1 VGTLLGGWIIQRVG
15 NVALVYAGIGV
26 LEMIIPLCFA
36 FTPLGHAERY
46 LPAPDQDAR
55 EAVAAPEQEPQRAG
69 QSA

>member
-1 VGTLLGGWIIQRVG
+1 
-15 NVALVYAGIGV
+15 VAPVYAGIGV

-46 LPAPDQDAR
+46 LPVPDQDAR
-55 EAVAAPEQEPQRAG
+55 GAVAAPEQEPQPAG